1 MAMKPRKL
9 KVEYF
14 DKDILLAIIEV
25 DYATDS
31 IKVTNFTDNVL
42 DKPFGNLEPT
52 IDDLDDFFEEH
63 IFDRNRFDMKE
74 LLAVRGLD
82 FYDPEAIARI
92 SHGRSSD
99 NTYWMRFDD
108 EDITWDELKDKKYIF
123 E

>member
-1 MAMKPRKL
+1 MEMKPRKL

-14 DKDILLAIIEV
+14 NKDTLLAIIEA
-25 DYATDS
+25 DYATDE

-63 IFDRNRFDMKE
+63 IIDRNRFDIKE
-74 LLAVRGLD
+74 VLKYNGLD

-92 SHGRSSD
+92 SHGRTTD
-99 NTYWMRFDD
+99 NNYWMRFDD
-108 EDITWDELKDKKYIF
+108 EDLTWEKLLESERK
-123 E
+123 